1 MSSFTMTVPITAER
15 IQEVIEVGLEGEE
28 YSSFVVIDTF
38 IPTLRDK
45 YGDSSKILALNKAA
59 RQRGLDVL
67 CKEYPLRAL
76 EILEGAEDVVTADI
90 YIQCCV
96 YGERVYT

>member
-1 MSSFTMTVPITAER
+1 MSSFTMNVTITAER
-15 IQEVIEVGLEGEE
+15 IQEVIEVGLETEE
-28 YSSFVVIDTF
+28 YSSFVVVDTF

-45 YGDSSKILALNKAA
+45 YGDRSEILALNTSA

-76 EILEGAEDVVTADI
+76 EILEGNDDVVTADI

-96 YGERVYT
+96 YGKVVYS